1 MTEDFDDGRLLSEE
15 DLEELL
21 TLAEEVAKC
30 EEGVH
35 ITNPRKAR
43 EVKLVY
49 KLLKYITSGKDVRI
63 DYGLNKPAVSMAYVS
78 VTGREIRFKNPVW
91 FALCSRLASNVEIY
105 PRLDGI
111 TQINFAFNKFTEKSE
126 E

>member
-1 MTEDFDDGRLLSEE
+1 MTEDFDDGQLLSEE

-21 TLAEEVAKC
+21 ALAEEVAKC

-35 ITNPRKAR
+35 ITNPRKVR

-78 VTGREIRFKNPVW
+78 VTGKEIRFKNPGW
-91 FALCSRLASNVEIY
+91 FALCSRLASNVEVY

-111 TQINFAFNKFTEKSE
+111 TQINFAFNKITDKVE

>member
-1 MTEDFDDGRLLSEE
+1 MTEDFDDGQLLSEE
-15 DLEELL
+15 DTEELL
-21 TLAEEVAKC
+21 ALAEEVVKS
-30 EEGVH
+30 ETGVH
-35 ITNPRKAR
+35 ITNPRKVR

-78 VTGREIRFKNPVW
+78 VAGRELRFRDPGW

-111 TQINFAFNKFTEKSE
+111 TQINFAFNKFTDRAE